1 MKAIGT
7 SLLFVFAAA
16 CTAEPAPQQQTTPAS
31 VTYVTNTGTPPQAQ
45 PRKNQP
51 PTVKLKLGH
60 FTDGTIGVVIDR
72 TEETENVA
80 DIDPIK
86 VRFDGET
93 KIWKLQGQHGAY
105 GRIDYMRDPKHVMVH
120 MFEDNQF
127 SIYVPDPDG
136 GKSSDEI
143 QLYRDAD
150 ADPL

>member
-1 MKAIGT
+1 MKALGIG
-7 SLLFVFAAA
+7 FVVLVA
-16 CTAEPAPQQQTTPAS
+16 CTQESAPQTTPAPQMAP
-31 VTYVTNTGTPPQAQ
+31 VTYVTQPVQQAPAPPK
-45 PRKNQP
+45 KNQP
-51 PTVKLKLGH
+51 ARMKLELGH

-72 TEETENVA
+72 TEKTENIA

-93 KIWKLQGQHGAY
+93 KIWKLEGQHGAY
-105 GRIDYMRDPKHVMVH
+105 GRIDFVREGGRVMVH
-120 MFEDNQF
+120 MFADNQF

-136 GKSSDEI
+136 GRSSDEI